1 MTAEI
6 RTRTP
11 GPEVEVIDGK
21 VFSVRHTHGQLLAA
35 VAHSEFEVEAQSR
48 FMKNHHPLSKSVDP
62 YVHYFGSTAFVVI
75 GEGLEYFSAENPFR
89 TKSPK
94 AETIYGVT
102 GIFENCIFMG
112 QYVGVKSRS
121 SWHGHGPGE
130 HFFNTDGNAFKFEDW
145 GKKVSKLGT
154 HTYVPPN
161 ELHMIYTLG
170 KPAVNLILHE
180 GTNLEHNPVADR
192 PRPTIEELRE
202 LTVRDGLITA

>member
-21 VFSVRHTHGQLLAA
+21 VFSVRHTHGQILAA
-35 VAHSEFEVEAQSR
+35 VAHSEFEIEAKTKLIR
-48 FMKNHHPLSKSVDP
+48 HHHPLSAEP
-62 YVHYFGSTAFVVI
+62 YTHYFGSAAFLVA
-75 GEGLEYFSAENPFR
+75 GEGLEFYSEESPFR
-89 TKSPK
+89 TESPQ
-94 AETIYGVT
+94 AETVYAVI

-112 QYVGVKSRS
+112 QYVARGSCS

-161 ELHMIYTLG
+161 ELHMIYTLD
-170 KPAVNLILHE
+170 KPSINLILHE
-180 GTNLEHNPVADR
+180 GTDLKHNPVTNMQR
-192 PRPTIEELRE
+192 PSKEELRE